1 MKSLRHN
8 YPMSNANELNNLNRL
23 VGEIKILMG
32 SISILDKSVALK
44 DEISIATA
52 LDAINFRLTEIAQL
66 SSQIDNFTFS
76 IDSALAELSS
86 STPNLKTLHELLD
99 GPVEALRK
107 RALSEILTL
116 SIQ

>member
-1 MKSLRHN
+1 
-8 YPMSNANELNNLNRL
+8 MSNTNELNNLNRL
-23 VGEIKILMG
+23 AGEIKILTG
-32 SISILDKSVALK
+32 SITVLERSVTSK

-52 LDAINFRLTEIAQL
+52 LDAINFRVREIAKL
-66 SSQIDNFTFS
+66 SLQIKNFTFS
-76 IDSALAELSS
+76 IDGILAELSN
-86 STPNLKTLHELLD
+86 STPDVKTLHELLD